1 MFAHKLRYL
10 ILLLLLALILSTW
23 SARFYLAEL
32 AITSFLQRS
41 GLEDVTVKLHQLDQ
55 NQSQLPRFGFS
66 LLTATGLL
74 QLDASDTIIN
84 YKPAQLAEGRV
95 NSIVINNLQ
104 LHYENTAEIQADSSA
119 KSDAV
124 SAMAQNTLQP
134 LKIIV
139 ALRSAL
145 GKYLIADTLFIR
157 HITLNGDVFG
167 ALQGKT
173 LQLKST
179 AENEALHAELTLLD
193 HSSSGQS
200 ETLPQLVINKLSANS
215 LIVDLKQVDLKQV
228 NLKQVDLKQAEL
240 RQIETSGSAP
250 GKTAANLE
258 LNIHHKKLTGNYQV
272 NPQRLQHWLRP
283 FTNIKGLNE
292 IENINGTLL
301 FNFESDKKIIT
312 TITAAS
318 DKLFYK
324 KYRLDNLTL
333 KLKLNNTTDT
343 PVQYIQIQN
352 GSYIK
357 ARNIRYQD
365 FSLANSQINMVG
377 ELTNLL
383 NKWSYK
389 GGFSSR
395 LLTVNAQS
403 RAFQIK
409 DVAARITANAKK
421 IKVAGDF
428 STNDVPGEFEFAVE
442 HNVTRGFGK
451 LSLKPLKPLDINAEN
466 NKLSQLLE
474 PWPYPFDLLSG
485 KIKLSSDVTWSQ
497 KHDFSLS
504 TKINV
509 DNAGGNVGK
518 LLFSGL
524 SFDHELDILPKLHSI
539 SAGKITLKHVDTG
552 VTASNIHADL
562 KLNTESSA
570 SLPQVILNN
579 LHGEIFGGDFSAE
592 NVVYD
597 LNSSTN
603 RFKIK
608 ATNIDLAEIVKTQQL
623 DDIVATGRIDGL
635 IPVEINEKGIFI
647 QDGVF
652 INDVRNG
659 TIRYNPAT
667 GTEQLKQNPITGIAL
682 DALRDFRYSY
692 LSAGVNFTP
701 EGRLRINLQLRGT
714 SPELHTDR
722 PVHLNINTEQNLLS
736 LLKSLRYAQGISEKI
751 DNKVRRLF
759 EKEQK

>member
-10 ILLLLLALILSTW
+10 ILLLLLALILGTW

-55 NQSQLPRFGFS
+55 NKSQLSRFRFS

-74 QLDASDTIIN
+74 QLDVSDTIIN
-84 YKPAQLAEGRV
+84 YNPAQLIGGHV

-104 LHYENTAEIQADSSA
+104 LHYQNTAEIQTDSAAESV
-119 KSDAV
+119 AV
-124 SAMAQNTLQP
+124 SAMAQNALQP

-145 GKYLIADTLFIR
+145 GKYLIVDTLFIR
-157 HITLNGDVFG
+157 QITLNGDVFG
-167 ALQGKT
+167 AIQGIP

-179 AENEALHAELTLLD
+179 AENETLYAELTLLD
-193 HSSSGQS
+193 HSSNGQS
-200 ETLPQLVINKLSANS
+200 EALPQLVISKLSANS
-215 LIVDLKQVDLKQV
+215 LIIDLRRVDLR
-228 NLKQVDLKQAEL
+228 QAKL
-240 RQIETSGSAP
+240 RPIETSGAVP
-250 GKTAANLE
+250 GIKTANLE
-258 LNIHHKKLTGNYQV
+258 LNIHDKKLTGNYQV
-272 NPQRLQHWLRP
+272 NPQRLQRWLQP
-283 FTNIKGLNE
+283 FTNIKGFNE

-301 FNFESDKKIIT
+301 FNFEADKKIIT

-324 KYRLDNLTL
+324 KVRLDNLAV
-333 KLKLNNTTDT
+333 KLELNNATDN
-343 PVQYIQIQN
+343 PVQHIQIQN

-357 ARNIRYQD
+357 ADNFSYKD
-365 FSLANSQINMVG
+365 FSLASSQIYLVG

-383 NKWSYK
+383 NSWSYK

-403 RAFQIK
+403 RAFQLK
-409 DVAARITANAKK
+409 DVAARIAANAKE
-421 IKVAGDF
+421 IKVSGDF
-428 STNDVPGEFEFAVE
+428 SPALVPGEFEFVVE
-442 HNVTRGFGK
+442 HNVARGFGK
-451 LSLKPLKPLDINAEN
+451 LSLTPLRPLDLNAEN
-466 NKLSQLLE
+466 NKFSQLLE
-474 PWPYPFDLLSG
+474 PWPYPFDFLSG

-497 KHDFSLS
+497 KQDFSLN
-504 TKINV
+504 TTINV
-509 DNAGGNVGK
+509 DNAGGNVGG

-524 SFDHELDILPKLHSI
+524 SFDHELDILPKLQTI
-539 SAGKITLKHVDTG
+539 SAGKIKLKHIDTG
-552 VTASNIHADL
+552 VIANNISTDI
-562 KLNTESSA
+562 KLNAESSD
-570 SLPQVILNN
+570 SLPQVILHK
-579 LHGEIFGGDFSAE
+579 LTGEIFGGTFSAE
-592 NVVYD
+592 NIIYD

-623 DDIVATGRIDGL
+623 DDIVATGRIDGF
-635 IPVEINEKGIFI
+635 IPVEINENGVFI
-647 QDGVF
+647 QDGAF

-659 TIRYNPAT
+659 SIRYNPAT

-701 EGRLRINLQLRGT
+701 EGRLRISLQLRGT
-714 SPELHTDR
+714 SPELDTDR

-751 DNKVRRLF
+751 DNKVRRLY
-759 EKEQK
+759 EKTQK

>member
-1 MFAHKLRYL
+1 MFAHKLLYL
-10 ILLLLLALILSTW
+10 ILLLLFALILGTW

-41 GLEDVTVKLHQLDQ
+41 GLEDVTVNIHQLDQ
-55 NQSQLPRFGFS
+55 NQSRLPRFGFS

-74 QLDASDTIIN
+74 QLDVSDAIIN
-84 YKPAQLAEGRV
+84 YKPGQLVEGRV

-104 LHYENTAEIQADSSA
+104 LHYENTGEIQPDSAAESV
-119 KSDAV
+119 AV

-145 GKYLIADTLFIR
+145 RKYLIVNTLFIR
-157 HITLNGDVFG
+157 HITLNGEVFG
-167 ALQGKT
+167 ALQGKP

-179 AENEALHAELTLLD
+179 AENETLHAELTLLD
-193 HSSSGQS
+193 HVSSGQS
-200 ETLPQLVINKLSANS
+200 ETLPQLVISQFSANS
-215 LIVDLKQVDLKQV
+215 LIIDLKQVDLT
-228 NLKQVDLKQAEL
+228 QADL
-240 RQIETSGSAP
+240 RQAKLRQLETSGLAP
-250 GKTAANLE
+250 GKSTASLE
-258 LNIHHKKLTGNYQV
+258 LNIHDKKLTGNYQV
-272 NPQRLQHWLRP
+272 KPQRLQHWLQP
-283 FTNIKGLNE
+283 FTNVKGLNE

-301 FNFESDKKIIT
+301 LNFESDKKIIT
-312 TITAAS
+312 TITAVS

-324 KYRLDNLTL
+324 KVKLDNLEL
-333 KLKLNNTTDT
+333 KLKLNNTTDN
-343 PVQYIQIQN
+343 PVQQVQIQN

-357 ARNIRYQD
+357 AGNISYQD
-365 FSLANSQINMVG
+365 FSLENSRIYLVG

-383 NKWSYK
+383 NSWSYQ
-389 GGFSSR
+389 GGFSSS

-403 RAFQIK
+403 RVFQLK
-409 DVAARITANAKK
+409 DVAARIAANTKK
-421 IKVAGDF
+421 IKVSGDF
-428 STNDVPGEFEFAVE
+428 SPALVPGKFEFVAE
-442 HNVTRGFGK
+442 HNVARDIGN
-451 LSLKPLKPLDINAEN
+451 LSLTPLRPLDLNAEN

-497 KHDFSLS
+497 KHDTSLS
-504 TKINV
+504 ATINI

-524 SFDHELDILPKLHSI
+524 SFDHELDILPKLHTI
-539 SAGKITLKHVDTG
+539 SAGKIRLEHVDTG
-552 VTASNIHADL
+552 VIANNISADL
-562 KLNTESSA
+562 KLNTESSD
-570 SLPQVILNN
+570 SLPQVFLHN
-579 LHGEIFGGDFSAE
+579 LTGEIFGGTFSAE
-592 NVVYD
+592 NLVYD
-597 LNSSTN
+597 LNNSTN
-603 RFKIK
+603 RFNIK
-608 ATNIDLAEIVKTQQL
+608 ATNIDMAEIVKTQQL
-623 DDIVATGRIDGL
+623 DDIVATGRIDGS
-635 IPVEINEKGIFI
+635 IPVEINEEGIFI
-647 QDGVF
+647 QDGLF

-714 SPELHTDR
+714 SPELDTNR

-751 DNKVRRLF
+751 DNKVRRLY